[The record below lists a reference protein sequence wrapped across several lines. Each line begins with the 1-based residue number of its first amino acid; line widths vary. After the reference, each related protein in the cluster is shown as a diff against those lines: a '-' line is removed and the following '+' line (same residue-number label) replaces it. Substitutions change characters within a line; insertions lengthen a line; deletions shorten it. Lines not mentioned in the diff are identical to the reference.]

1 MRAFNPWPMAYC
13 YLGQSRIR
21 IACVT
26 LKSAA
31 ITNEAPGTVIGI
43 ERRGVLV
50 ACGAGVVCVTHLQFP
65 GKKMQ
70 DLSLFTA
77 KLPITV
83 GMLFTGSAV

>member
-1 MRAFNPWPMAYC
+1 MAYGVLLPWSKSYTYSLC
-13 YLGQSRIR
+13 
-21 IACVT
+21 C

-31 ITNEAPGTVIGI
+31 VTNELRCVIGK
-43 ERRGVLV
+43 ERRGGLV
-50 ACGAGVVCVTHLQFP
+50 AWGAGCDGVTRLKFP

-70 DLSLFTA
+70 DLSLFPA